1 MPNASSTLPLATER
15 KRLLPSWL
23 SGPRGS
29 LIGIGIVVLIMLL
42 WPSISPNPYMT
53 SAGVLILSYAT
64 FATAWSF
71 MGSFTGYI
79 SLGHIA
85 FYGLGAYGTAL
96 LVMHTPVPSFGAVVL
111 AAVGTAVIAIPV
123 GFAALRLR
131 GASFVIVTIAL
142 ILVLQLVFQAWSTVT
157 GGSDGLTVPRTFY
170 YIFLGLLAVLLLA
183 WTFINHSRFGSALKG
198 IREDEDKASSLG
210 SPIGSLKLVAFVLSA
225 FGVGIVGGLYALWF
239 GDLDPLYQFDVV
251 LSVQIVLMVLLGGL
265 RFLFGPLL
273 GALLVGAG
281 QEYFLLSFGQ
291 SQFHLV
297 ATGLLLALATGAAG
311 VGAAAA
317 LLLALVVLFLPDG
330 ILTGFQQLINK
341 FRPQSTSIREV
352 SAEDLQKQRA
362 GSAGGKS

>member
-15 KRLLPSWL
+15 KGLLPSWL

-29 LIGIGIVVLIMLL
+29 VIGIGIVVLVMLL
-42 WPSISPNPYMT
+42 WPTISPNPYMT

-111 AAVGTAVIAIPV
+111 AAVATAVIAIPV

-157 GGSDGLTVPRTFY
+157 GGSDGLTVPRPFPDMLRPQHHETFY
-170 YIFLGLLAVLLLA
+170 YIFLALLAVLLLA

-210 SPIGSLKLVAFVLSA
+210 SPIGSLKLTAFVLSA

-251 LSVQIVLMVLLGGL
+251 LSVQIVLMALLGGL

-297 ATGLLLALATGAAG
+297 ATGLLLAL
-311 VGAAAA
+311 
-317 LLLALVVLFLPDG
+317 VVLFLPDG
-330 ILTGFQQLINK
+330 VLTGFQQLISK

-352 SAEDLQKQRA
+352 SAEDLQKQRT
-362 GSAGGKS
+362 GSAGGSS

>member
-1 MPNASSTLPLATER
+1 MPNASDTLPLATER
-15 KRLLPSWL
+15 KSLLPAWL
-23 SGPRGS
+23 SGPRGAVIS
-29 LIGIGIVVLIMLL
+29 IAVVVLLLLL

-96 LVMHTPVPSFGAVVL
+96 LIMHSPVPSFAAVLL
-111 AAVGTAVIAIPV
+111 AAVGAAVIAIPV

-157 GGSDGLTVPRTFY
+157 GGSNGLTVPRPFPDMLRPQHHETFY
-170 YIFLGLLAVLLLA
+170 YIFLALLAILLLA
-183 WTFINHSRFGSALKG
+183 WTLINHSRFGSALKG

-210 SPIGSLKLVAFVLSA
+210 SPIGSLKLVAFVFSA

-251 LSVQIVLMVLLGGL
+251 LSVQIVLMALLGGL

-281 QEYFLLSFGQ
+281 QEYFLLNFGE
-291 SQFHLV
+291 SQVHLV
-297 ATGLLLALATGAAG
+297 ATG
-311 VGAAAA
+311 

-330 ILTGFQQLINK
+330 VLTGIQQLINR

-352 SAEDLQKQRA
+352 SAEDLKKQRA
-362 GSAGGKS
+362 DVTGGKS

>member
-15 KRLLPSWL
+15 KGLLPSWL

-157 GGSDGLTVPRTFY
+157 GGSDGLTVPRPFPDMLRPQHHETFY

-297 ATGLLLALATGAAG
+297 ATGLLLAL
-311 VGAAAA
+311 
-317 LLLALVVLFLPDG
+317 VVLFLPDG

-362 GSAGGKS
+362 GSAGGSS

>member
-157 GGSDGLTVPRTFY
+157 GGSDGLTVPRPFPDMLRPQHHETFY
-170 YIFLGLLAVLLLA
+170 YIFLALLAVLLLA

-198 IREDEDKASSLG
+198 IREDDDKASSLG
-210 SPIGSLKLVAFVLSA
+210 APIGSLKLVAFVLSA

-297 ATGLLLALATGAAG
+297 ATGLLLAL
-311 VGAAAA
+311 
-317 LLLALVVLFLPDG
+317 VVLFLPDG

-362 GSAGGKS
+362 GSAGGSS

>member
-157 GGSDGLTVPRTFY
+157 GGSDGLTVPRPFPDMLRPQHHETFY

-297 ATGLLLALATGAAG
+297 ATGLLLAL
-311 VGAAAA
+311 
-317 LLLALVVLFLPDG
+317 VVLFLPDG

-362 GSAGGKS
+362 GSAGGSS

>member
-15 KRLLPSWL
+15 KGLLPNWL

-29 LIGIGIVVLIMLL
+29 VIGIGIVVLVMLL
-42 WPSISPNPYMT
+42 WPTISPNPYMT

-96 LVMHTPVPSFGAVVL
+96 IVMHTPVPSFGAVVL

-157 GGSDGLTVPRTFY
+157 GGSDGLTVPRPFPDMLRPQHHETFY
-170 YIFLGLLAVLLLA
+170 YIFLALLAVLLLA

-251 LSVQIVLMVLLGGL
+251 LSVQIVLMALLGGL

-297 ATGLLLALATGAAG
+297 ATGLLLAL
-311 VGAAAA
+311 
-317 LLLALVVLFLPDG
+317 VVLFLPDG
-330 ILTGFQQLINK
+330 VLTGFQQLINK

-362 GSAGGKS
+362 GSAGGSS

>member
-1 MPNASSTLPLATER
+1 
-15 KRLLPSWL
+15 
-23 SGPRGS
+23 
-29 LIGIGIVVLIMLL
+29 MLL

-157 GGSDGLTVPRTFY
+157 GGSDGLTVPRPFPDMLRPQHHETFY

-297 ATGLLLALATGAAG
+297 ATGLLLAL
-311 VGAAAA
+311 
-317 LLLALVVLFLPDG
+317 VVLFLPDG

-362 GSAGGKS
+362 GSAGGSS

>member
-64 FATAWSF
+64 FATAWIF

-157 GGSDGLTVPRTFY
+157 GGSDGLTVPRPFPDMLRPQHHETFY

-297 ATGLLLALATGAAG
+297 ATGLLLAL
-311 VGAAAA
+311 
-317 LLLALVVLFLPDG
+317 VVLFLPDG

-362 GSAGGKS
+362 GSAGGSS

>member
-1 MPNASSTLPLATER
+1 MPNASSTVPLANER
-15 KRLLPSWL
+15 KGLLPAWL
-23 SGPRGS
+23 TGPRQS
-29 LIGIGIVVLIMLL
+29 VLGIAVVVLLL
-42 WPSISPNPYMT
+42 LSWPTISPNPYMT

-64 FATAWSF
+64 FATAWSY

-96 LVMHTPVPSFGAVVL
+96 IIMHSPVPSFGAVLV
-111 AAVGTAVIAIPV
+111 AAAGTAVIAIPV

-131 GASFVIVTIAL
+131 GSSFVIVTIAL
-142 ILVLQLVFQAWSTVT
+142 ILVMQLVFQAWSSVT
-157 GGSDGLTVPRTFY
+157 GGSDGLTVPRPFPDMLRPQHHETFY
-170 YIFLGLLAVLLLA
+170 YIFLALLAVLLLG

-198 IREDEDKASSLG
+198 IREDEDKAASLG

-273 GALLVGAG
+273 GALLIGAG
-281 QEYFLLSFGQ
+281 QEYFLLNFGQ

-297 ATGLLLALATGAAG
+297 ATGLLLAL
-311 VGAAAA
+311 
-317 LLLALVVLFLPDG
+317 VVLFLPDG
-330 ILTGFQQLINK
+330 VLTGIQQLINR
-341 FRPQSTSIREV
+341 FRPQSSSIREV
-352 SAEDLQKQRA
+352 SAEELQKEHA
-362 GSAGGKS
+362 NTAGGKN

>member
-157 GGSDGLTVPRTFY
+157 GGSDGLTVPRPFPDMLRPQHHETFY

-297 ATGLLLALATGAAG
+297 ATGLLLAL
-311 VGAAAA
+311 
-317 LLLALVVLFLPDG
+317 VVLFLPDG
-330 ILTGFQQLINK
+330 VLTGFQQLVNK

-362 GSAGGKS
+362 GSAGGSS

>member
-15 KRLLPSWL
+15 NGLLPSWL

-29 LIGIGIVVLIMLL
+29 VVGIGIVVLVMLL
-42 WPSISPNPYMT
+42 WPTISPNPYMT

-96 LVMHTPVPSFGAVVL
+96 IVMHTPVPSFGAVVL

-157 GGSDGLTVPRTFY
+157 GGSDGLTVSRPFPDMLRPQHHETFY
-170 YIFLGLLAVLLLA
+170 YIFLALLAVLLLA
-183 WTFINHSRFGSALKG
+183 WTFINHSRFGSALEG

-251 LSVQIVLMVLLGGL
+251 LSVQIVLMALLGGL
-265 RFLFGPLL
+265 RFLFGPLR
-273 GALLVGAG
+273 GRCWSAPV
-281 QEYFLLSFGQ
+281 
-291 SQFHLV
+291 
-297 ATGLLLALATGAAG
+297 
-311 VGAAAA
+311 
-317 LLLALVVLFLPDG
+317 
-330 ILTGFQQLINK
+330 
-341 FRPQSTSIREV
+341 RSTSCSASV
-352 SAEDLQKQRA
+352 SPSSTWWPPACC
-362 GSAGGKS
+362 SP